1 MALETL
7 AYTGSEEMTVTEVKV
22 KVGSLVSQGKVV
34 ALYTENSQPNTVKRL
49 KSTVMGRVMEVIV
62 GKGETVSPGSI
73 VLKLRGGCQHPTIM
87 KDMCAECGAD
97 LRKLETAAD
106 CGAKVAM
113 VHSIPE
119 LKVSALS

>member
-1 MALETL
+1 MDLETL
-7 AYTGSEEMTVTEVKV
+7 AYTGPGEMTVTEVKV

-49 KSTVMGRVMEVIV
+49 KSTVMGRVVEVSV
-62 GKGETVSPGSI
+62 RKGETVTPGST

-97 LRKLETAAD
+97 LRKLNLTRD
-106 CGAKVAM
+106 T
-113 VHSIPE
+113 
-119 LKVSALS
+119 KVSIQE